1 MRRHW
6 LFVAGGAGA
15 AAAAI
20 AAALFVPWL
29 EVRREVSPDG
39 AFTAVTRGQVLFAL
53 VPMMPGQG
61 SDKPVYV
68 TVCKGSASCGSVRV
82 GAGRARLDRAR

>member
-39 AFTAVTRGQVLFAL
+39 AFTAVTRGQI
-53 VPMMPGQG
+53 
-61 SDKPVYV
+61 
-68 TVCKGSASCGSVRV
+68 SAPTAPRSITAR
-82 GAGRARLDRAR
+82 GAR